1 MWSPFFR
8 QIIQNQKT
16 MSSEDFAPIDFT
28 EIESTQEK
36 EQQDKFQ
43 QLYQLNLNDKVE
55 NKNGLTYL
63 SWANAWAAFKMVY
76 PNATYRII
84 KNPQTNLSYFADE
97 TGIMVYTEIT
107 ADHQT
112 YEMWL
117 PVMDASNKAMKLK
130 AYTYQVWDKTNRKY
144 VERKVEAASM
154 FDINKTVMRSL
165 VKNLAMFGLGL
176 YIFAGEDMPE
186 TVSDDATQTPVQDV
200 VKPRSR
206 TRKPQQQVDRY
217 AGIRTAINAAHDT
230 TALLNLYHQ
239 HENEVNGNPEIL
251 ALFTER
257 KLQLQAA

>member
-1 MWSPFFR
+1 MVSFLSSNHSKSENNEFR
-8 QIIQNQKT
+8 RFRSYRFHGDREHTRKRAAGQI
-16 MSSEDFAPIDFT
+16 
-28 EIESTQEK
+28 
-36 EQQDKFQ
+36 Q

-84 KNPQTNLSYFADE
+84 KNPQTNLPYFADE

-117 PVMDASNKAMKLK
+117 PVMDASNKAMKLE

-144 VERKVEAASM
+144 VDRKVEAATM
-154 FDINKTVMRSL
+154 FDINKTVMRCL
-165 VKNLAMFGLGL
+165 VKNLAMLGLGL

-186 TVSDDATQTPVQDV
+186 TVSDDAMQTPVQDV
-200 VKPRSR
+200 AKPRSR

>member
-1 MWSPFFR
+1 
-8 QIIQNQKT
+8 
-16 MSSEDFAPIDFT
+16 MSSEDFEMAPIDFS
-28 EIESTQEK
+28 EIESKREK
-36 EQQDKFQ
+36 ERTDKFQ
-43 QLYQLNLNDKVE
+43 QLYTLNLNDKVE

-63 SWANAWAAFKMVY
+63 SWANAWAAFKTVY

-84 KNPQTNLSYFADE
+84 KNPQTNLPFFTDE
-97 TGIMVYTEIT
+97 NLGIMVYTEVT

-117 PVMDASNKAMKLK
+117 PVMDSANKAMRLTP
-130 AYTYQVWDKTNRKY
+130 YTYQVWDRRTNKY
-144 VERKVEAASM
+144 IERKVEAATM
-154 FDINKTVMRSL
+154 FDINKTVMRCL
-165 VKNLAMFGLGL
+165 VKNLAIFGLGL

-186 TVSDDATQTPVQDV
+186 AVIDDAKQTPVQDV
-200 VKPRSR
+200 PKPRNR
-206 TRKPQQQVDRY
+206 TPKPQQSADRY
-217 AGIRTAINAAHDT
+217 IGIRTAINVANDT

>member
-1 MWSPFFR
+1 
-8 QIIQNQKT
+8 

-84 KNPQTNLSYFADE
+84 KNPQTNLPYFADE

-117 PVMDASNKAMKLK
+117 PVMDASNKAMKLE

-144 VERKVEAASM
+144 VDRKVEAASM

>member
-84 KNPQTNLSYFADE
+84 KNPQTNLPYFADE

-117 PVMDASNKAMKLK
+117 PVMDASNKAMKLE

-144 VERKVEAASM
+144 VDRKVEAATM
-154 FDINKTVMRSL
+154 FDINKTVMRCL
-165 VKNLAMFGLGL
+165 VKNLAMLGLGL

-186 TVSDDATQTPVQDV
+186 TVSDDAMQTPVQDV
-200 VKPRSR
+200 AKPRSR

-239 HENEVNGNPEIL
+239 HENEVNVNPEML

>member
-36 EQQDKFQ
+36 ELTDKFQ
-43 QLYQLNLNDKVE
+43 QLYTLNLNDKVE

-84 KNPQTNLSYFADE
+84 KNPQTNLPYFADE

-154 FDINKTVMRSL
+154 FDINKTVMRCL
-165 VKNLAMFGLGL
+165 VKNLAMLGLGL

-186 TVSDDATQTPVQDV
+186 TVSDDAMQTPVQDV
-200 VKPRSR
+200 AKPRSR

>member
-28 EIESTQEK
+28 EIESTQEN
-36 EQQDKFQ
+36 ERTDKFQ

-55 NKNGLTYL
+55 NKNGLSYL
-63 SWANAWAAFKMVY
+63 SWANAWAAFKTVY

-84 KNPQTNLSYFADE
+84 KNPQTNLPYFADE

-117 PVMDASNKAMKLK
+117 PVMDASNKAMKLE

-144 VERKVEAASM
+144 VDRKVEAATM
-154 FDINKTVMRSL
+154 FDINKTVMRCL
-165 VKNLAMFGLGL
+165 VKNLAMLGLGL

-186 TVSDDATQTPVQDV
+186 TVSDDAMQTPVQDV
-200 VKPRSR
+200 AKPRSR

>member
-84 KNPQTNLSYFADE
+84 KNPQTNLPYFADE

-117 PVMDASNKAMKLK
+117 PVMDASNKAMKLE

-186 TVSDDATQTPVQDV
+186 TVSDDAMQTPVQDV

>member
-1 MWSPFFR
+1 
-8 QIIQNQKT
+8 

-84 KNPQTNLSYFADE
+84 KNPQTNLPYFADE

-200 VKPRSR
+200 VKPRCR

>member
-28 EIESTQEK
+28 EIESAQEK

-84 KNPQTNLSYFADE
+84 KNPQTNLPYFADE

>member
-1 MWSPFFR
+1 
-8 QIIQNQKT
+8 

-84 KNPQTNLSYFADE
+84 KNPQTNLPYFADE

-117 PVMDASNKAMKLK
+117 PVMDASNKAMKLE

-144 VERKVEAASM
+144 VDRKVEAATM
-154 FDINKTVMRSL
+154 FDINKTVMRCL
-165 VKNLAMFGLGL
+165 VKNLAMLGLGL

-186 TVSDDATQTPVQDV
+186 TVSDDAMQTPVQDV
-200 VKPRSR
+200 AKPRSR

-217 AGIRTAINAAHDT
+217 AGIRTAINAAQDT

>member
-84 KNPQTNLSYFADE
+84 KNPQTNLPYFADE

-117 PVMDASNKAMKLK
+117 TVMDASNKAMKLK

-144 VERKVEAASM
+144 VDRKVEAATM
-154 FDINKTVMRSL
+154 FDINKTVMRCL
-165 VKNLAMFGLGL
+165 VKNLAMLGLGL

-186 TVSDDATQTPVQDV
+186 TVSDDAMQTPVQDV
-200 VKPRSR
+200 AKPRSR

>member
-76 PNATYRII
+76 PDATYRII
-84 KNPQTNLSYFADE
+84 KNPQTNLPYFADE

>member
-1 MWSPFFR
+1 
-8 QIIQNQKT
+8 

-84 KNPQTNLSYFADE
+84 KNPQTNLPYFADE

-186 TVSDDATQTPVQDV
+186 TVSDDAMQTPVQDV
-200 VKPRSR
+200 AKPRSR

>member
-36 EQQDKFQ
+36 ELTDKFQ
-43 QLYQLNLNDKVE
+43 QLYTLNLNDKVE

-84 KNPQTNLSYFADE
+84 KNPQTNLPYFADE

-186 TVSDDATQTPVQDV
+186 TVSDDAMQTPVQDV
-200 VKPRSR
+200 AKPRSR

>member
-1 MWSPFFR
+1 M
-8 QIIQNQKT
+8 
-16 MSSEDFAPIDFT
+16 
-28 EIESTQEK
+28 
-36 EQQDKFQ
+36 
-43 QLYQLNLNDKVE
+43 E

-84 KNPQTNLSYFADE
+84 KNPQTNLPYFADE

-117 PVMDASNKAMKLK
+117 PVMDASNKAMKLE

-144 VERKVEAASM
+144 VDRKVEAATM
-154 FDINKTVMRSL
+154 FDINKTVMRCL
-165 VKNLAMFGLGL
+165 VKNLAMLGLGL

-186 TVSDDATQTPVQDV
+186 TVSDDAMQTPVQDV
-200 VKPRSR
+200 AKPRSR

>member
-84 KNPQTNLSYFADE
+84 KNPQTNLPYFADE

-239 HENEVNGNPEIL
+239 HEQRR
-251 ALFTER
+251 TE
-257 KLQLQAA
+257 

>member
-63 SWANAWAAFKMVY
+63 SWANAWAAFKTVY

-84 KNPQTNLSYFADE
+84 KNPQTNLPYFADE

>member
-1 MWSPFFR
+1 
-8 QIIQNQKT
+8 

-55 NKNGLTYL
+55 NKNGLSYL
-63 SWANAWAAFKMVY
+63 SWANAWAAFKTVY

-84 KNPQTNLSYFADE
+84 KNPQTNLPYFADE

-117 PVMDASNKAMKLK
+117 PVMDASNKAMKLE

-144 VERKVEAASM
+144 VDRKVEAATM
-154 FDINKTVMRSL
+154 FDINKTVMRCL
-165 VKNLAMFGLGL
+165 VKNLAMLGLGL

-186 TVSDDATQTPVQDV
+186 TVSDDAMQTPVQDV
-200 VKPRSR
+200 AKPRSR

>member
-1 MWSPFFR
+1 
-8 QIIQNQKT
+8 

-84 KNPQTNLSYFADE
+84 KNPQTNLPYFADE

-107 ADHQT
+107 ADRTT

-117 PVMDASNKAMKLK
+117 PVMDSANKAMKLQP
-130 AYTYQVWDKTNRKY
+130 YTYQVWDKANRKF
-144 VERKVEAASM
+144 VEKTVEAATM
-154 FDINKTVMRSL
+154 FSINKTVMRCL

-186 TVSDDATQTPVQDV
+186 TVSDDTTQATVQDAP
-200 VKPRSR
+200 KPRTR
-206 TRKPQQQVDRY
+206 TRKNQQGDRY
-217 AGIRTAINAAHDT
+217 EGIRLALDAAKSTQELTA
-230 TALLNLYHQ
+230 LYHQ

>member
-36 EQQDKFQ
+36 ELTDKFQ
-43 QLYQLNLNDKVE
+43 QLYTLNLNDKVE

-84 KNPQTNLSYFADE
+84 KNPQTNLPYFADE

-117 PVMDASNKAMKLK
+117 PVMDASNKAMKLE

-186 TVSDDATQTPVQDV
+186 TVSDDAMQTPVQDV
-200 VKPRSR
+200 AKPRNR

>member
-16 MSSEDFAPIDFT
+16 LSSEDFAPIDFT
-28 EIESTQEK
+28 EIESTQEN
-36 EQQDKFQ
+36 ERTDKFQ

-55 NKNGLTYL
+55 NKNGLSYL
-63 SWANAWAAFKMVY
+63 SWANAWAAFKTVY

-84 KNPQTNLSYFADE
+84 KNPQTNLPYFADE

-117 PVMDASNKAMKLK
+117 PVMDASNKAMKLE

-144 VERKVEAASM
+144 VDRKVEAATM
-154 FDINKTVMRSL
+154 FDINKTVMRCL
-165 VKNLAMFGLGL
+165 VKNLAMLGLGL

-186 TVSDDATQTPVQDV
+186 TVSDDAMQTPVQDV
-200 VKPRSR
+200 AKPRSR

>member
-84 KNPQTNLSYFADE
+84 KNPQTNLPYFADE

-117 PVMDASNKAMKLK
+117 PVMDASNKAMKLE

-186 TVSDDATQTPVQDV
+186 TVSDDAMQTPVQDV
-200 VKPRSR
+200 AKPRSR

>member
-84 KNPQTNLSYFADE
+84 KNPQTNLPYFADE

-206 TRKPQQQVDRY
+206 TRKPPQQVDRY

>member
-1 MWSPFFR
+1 MRLSP
-8 QIIQNQKT
+8 
-16 MSSEDFAPIDFT
+16 
-28 EIESTQEK
+28 
-36 EQQDKFQ
+36 
-43 QLYQLNLNDKVE
+43 
-55 NKNGLTYL
+55 
-63 SWANAWAAFKMVY
+63 
-76 PNATYRII
+76 
-84 KNPQTNLSYFADE
+84 
-97 TGIMVYTEIT
+97 
-107 ADHQT
+107 
-112 YEMWL
+112 
-117 PVMDASNKAMKLK
+117 
-130 AYTYQVWDKTNRKY
+130 YTYQVWDKKNNKY
-144 VERKVEAASM
+144 VERKVDAATM
-154 FDINKTVMRSL
+154 FDINKTVMRCL

-239 HENEVNGNPEIL
+239 HKNEVNGNPEIL

>member
-1 MWSPFFR
+1 
-8 QIIQNQKT
+8 

-84 KNPQTNLSYFADE
+84 KNPQTNLPYFADE

-200 VKPRSR
+200 AKPRSR

>member
-84 KNPQTNLSYFADE
+84 KNPQTNLPYFADE

-186 TVSDDATQTPVQDV
+186 TVSDDAMQTPVQDV
-200 VKPRSR
+200 AKPRSR

>member
-1 MWSPFFR
+1 
-8 QIIQNQKT
+8 

-84 KNPQTNLSYFADE
+84 KNPQTNLPYFADE
-97 TGIMVYTEIT
+97 TGIMVYTEST

-117 PVMDASNKAMKLK
+117 PVMDASNKAMKLE

-144 VERKVEAASM
+144 VDRKVEAATM
-154 FDINKTVMRSL
+154 FDINKTVMRCL
-165 VKNLAMFGLGL
+165 VKNLAMLGLGL

-186 TVSDDATQTPVQDV
+186 TVSDDAMQTPVQDV
-200 VKPRSR
+200 AKPRSR

>member
-1 MWSPFFR
+1 MWTPFFR

-43 QLYQLNLNDKVE
+43 LLYQLNLNDKVE

-84 KNPQTNLSYFADE
+84 KNPQTNLPYFTDE

-107 ADHQT
+107 ADRT
-112 YEMWL
+112 AYEMWL
-117 PVMDASNKAMKLK
+117 PVMDSANKAMKLTP
-130 AYTYQVWDKTNRKY
+130 YTYQVWDKKNNKY
-144 VERKVEAASM
+144 VERKVEAATM
-154 FDINKTVMRSL
+154 FDVNKTVMRCL

-186 TVSDDATQTPVQDV
+186 TVSDDTTQATVQDAP
-200 VKPRSR
+200 KPQTR
-206 TRKPQQQVDRY
+206 TRKNQQGDRY
-217 AGIRTAINAAHDT
+217 GGIRLALDAAKST
-230 TALLNLYHQ
+230 QELTALYRQ
-239 HENEVNGNPEIL
+239 HENEVKGNPQIL

>member
-28 EIESTQEK
+28 EIESTQEN
-36 EQQDKFQ
+36 ERTDKFQ
-43 QLYQLNLNDKVE
+43 QLYTLNLNDKVE

-63 SWANAWAAFKMVY
+63 SWANAWAAFKTVY

-84 KNPQTNLSYFADE
+84 KNPQTNLPYFADE

>member
-36 EQQDKFQ
+36 ELTDKFQ
-43 QLYQLNLNDKVE
+43 QLYTLNLNDKVE

-63 SWANAWAAFKMVY
+63 SWANAWAAFKTVY

-84 KNPQTNLSYFADE
+84 KNPQTNLPYFADE

-117 PVMDASNKAMKLK
+117 PVMDASNKAMKLE

-144 VERKVEAASM
+144 VDRKVEAATM
-154 FDINKTVMRSL
+154 FDINKTVMRCL
-165 VKNLAMFGLGL
+165 VKNLAMLGLGL

-186 TVSDDATQTPVQDV
+186 TVSDDAMQTPVQDV
-200 VKPRSR
+200 AKPRNR

>member
-84 KNPQTNLSYFADE
+84 KNPRTNLPYFADE

-144 VERKVEAASM
+144 VERKVEAATM

>member
-36 EQQDKFQ
+36 ELTDKFQ
-43 QLYQLNLNDKVE
+43 QLYTLNLNDKVE

-84 KNPQTNLSYFADE
+84 KNPQTNLPYFADE

-117 PVMDASNKAMKLK
+117 PVMDASNKAMKLE

-144 VERKVEAASM
+144 VDRKVEAATM
-154 FDINKTVMRSL
+154 FDINKTVMRCL
-165 VKNLAMFGLGL
+165 VKNLAMLGLGL

-186 TVSDDATQTPVQDV
+186 TVSDDAMQTPVQDV
-200 VKPRSR
+200 AKPRSR